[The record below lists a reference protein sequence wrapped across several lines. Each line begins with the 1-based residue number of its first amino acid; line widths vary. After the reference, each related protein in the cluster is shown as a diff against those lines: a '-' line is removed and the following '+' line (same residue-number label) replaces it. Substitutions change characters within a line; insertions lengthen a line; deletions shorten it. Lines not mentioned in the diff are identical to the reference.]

1 MAKVGEED
9 PCDWCGRPGTV
20 RQHDYYELGGVLLCR
35 NPSLCDVY
43 VVLWQIPGD
52 VGDAFLEAG
61 VDVPETVEGPLEAAL
76 FRKWREKVEL
86 GSAFHEYLTG
96 CALRSGGTGL
106 GRRGSR
112 YSALRSCRS
121 RTTRHP
127 RFAPAAPR

>member
-1 MAKVGEED
+1 MLPSGRLVPILRTIRTSRSPSQAAEASGTGNAMLSKVDEPWMEKVGEEE

-35 NPSLCDVY
+35 NPSLCDVC

-61 VDVPETVEGPLEAAL
+61 VDVPETVEGPLEAEL

-86 GSAFHEYLTG
+86 G
-96 CALRSGGTGL
+96 LRST
-106 GRRGSR
+106 S
-112 YSALRSCRS
+112 
-121 RTTRHP
+121 T
-127 RFAPAAPR
+127 